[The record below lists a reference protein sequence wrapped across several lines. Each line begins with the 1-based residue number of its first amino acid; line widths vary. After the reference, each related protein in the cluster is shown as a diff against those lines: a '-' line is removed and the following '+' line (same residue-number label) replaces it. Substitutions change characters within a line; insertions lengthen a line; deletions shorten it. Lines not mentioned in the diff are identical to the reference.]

1 MVLTATNNS
10 TEDYLKNILILH
22 TRNGCVRAV
31 DLAAELGVTKP
42 SVSAAMKRLRAKKLV
57 FINEN
62 GYICLTE
69 AGRAIAEEINSKH
82 ELIKHFL
89 MNIGVNEKTAAKE
102 ACSIEHAIGEETY
115 ARLGEFCSKTMLD
128 LK

>member
-10 TEDYLKNILILH
+10 AEDYLKYILILQS
-22 TRNGCVRAV
+22 RNGCVRAV

-42 SVSAAMKRLRAKKLV
+42 SVSAAMKRLREKRLV
-57 FINEN
+57 YINEN
-62 GYICLTE
+62 GHICLTE

-102 ACSIEHAIGEETY
+102 ACSIEHAIGEETF
-115 ARLGEFCSKTMLD
+115 ARLGEFCSKQRIGS
-128 LK
+128 

>member
-42 SVSAAMKRLRAKKLV
+42 SVSAAMKRLREKRLV
-57 FINEN
+57 YINEN
-62 GYICLTE
+62 GHICLTE

-115 ARLGEFCSKTMLD
+115 ARLGEFCCKQRIGS
-128 LK
+128 